1 MADELDQLYDATPEE
16 FTALRTELAAAARKR
31 GDSAA
36 AKQISTARKP
46 TTAAWVVNRL
56 VNVPKAVARLRD
68 LGSRL
73 RAAHATMSGERIREL
88 TAEQRKL
95 VDELTKAAL
104 ASAGVTYPTSALRDD
119 VHGTLQAAVA
129 DPEVTARI
137 GRLTKAER
145 WSGFAEF
152 GDVTVVSTG
161 SKSAVKAAPVREKPE
176 RSAADRRAE
185 RDAAKAKAE
194 EQVRA
199 DVAAAERAKAAAQEV
214 LDDTRSRVESAR
226 QLREEARKA
235 LHKADRDL
243 AAAESDADDA
253 AQAVDAAA
261 KAVREARSRLKRR

>member
-36 AKQISTARKP
+36 AKQISSARKP

-56 VNVPKAVARLRD
+56 VNVPEAVARLRD

-104 ASAGVTYPTSALRDD
+104 ASAGVTNPTSALRDD

-161 SKSAVKAAPVREKPE
+161 SKRAVKAAPVREKPT
-176 RSAADRRAE
+176 
-185 RDAAKAKAE
+185 AKAKAE
-194 EQVRA
+194 EQARA

-235 LHKADRDL
+235 LHNADRDL